1 MCGSGLQLTVPLS
14 GKSISSPSPP
24 PQKDAADVE
33 ASYSA
38 GSTAEVSCSER
49 DVEFQLQLLSEKS
62 TEHTL
67 LSSPCSLTEAD
78 DCGSSSDATIDDEV
92 CDSRPQ
98 SSGVA
103 LVSDLP
109 PSAPKKVTE
118 SAQASCRECFNA
130 KKRCLH
136 PPDSARCLRCLHF
149 NTECHPRQAGKP
161 GRPCKAKDAGPSKPR
176 EPRGRPR
183 KCISG
188 NSVKSKSSSHAGISK
203 SAAFKTSTHDAV
215 FPAVVGGACNGST
228 VSSFAHALVAPSVP
242 EATPL
247 SVLLQQNLLL
257 QQLQMQMCM
266 LPQLGLLYSL
276 TQPLSLQQAV
286 IFERQISEAV
296 ASLRAN
302 SGAAVAATISPVH
315 ALLQTLAMS
324 SSGSM

>member
-92 CDSRPQ
+92 CDSRPR
-98 SSGVA
+98 SSGLA
-103 LVSDLP
+103 LLLDLP

-183 KCISG
+183 KCVSG
-188 NSVKSKSSSHAGISK
+188 SIVKSSDAGITK
-203 SAAFKTSTHDAV
+203 NDAFKTSSHDA
-215 FPAVVGGACNGST
+215 
-228 VSSFAHALVAPSVP
+228 L
-242 EATPL
+242 
-247 SVLLQQNLLL
+247 
-257 QQLQMQMCM
+257 
-266 LPQLGLLYSL
+266 
-276 TQPLSLQQAV
+276 
-286 IFERQISEAV
+286 
-296 ASLRAN
+296 
-302 SGAAVAATISPVH
+302 
-315 ALLQTLAMS
+315 S
-324 SSGSM
+324 SSAVCGAFDGSFVP

>member
-14 GKSISSPSPP
+14 SKSISSPSPP
-24 PQKDAADVE
+24 PQKDAAEVE
-33 ASYSA
+33 ASSHA
-38 GSTAEVSCSER
+38 ASTAEVSSTER
-49 DVEFQLQLLSEKS
+49 DADFPLQLLSDKS
-62 TEHTL
+62 TQRTL

-78 DCGSSSDATIDDEV
+78 DCGFSSDATIDEEV
-92 CDSRPQ
+92 HESEPP
-98 SSGVA
+98 SFGVA
-103 LVSDLP
+103 LALDPS
-109 PSAPKKVTE
+109 PSAPKKV
-118 SAQASCRECFNA
+118 SDPVQASCRECFNA

-183 KCISG
+183 KCVSG
-188 NSVKSKSSSHAGISK
+188 SIVKSSDAGITK
-203 SAAFKTSTHDAV
+203 NDAFKTSSHDALSSS
-215 FPAVVGGACNGST
+215 AVCGAFNGSF
-228 VSSFAHALVAPSVP
+228 VPSLSHSLSAPSLP
-242 EATPL
+242 ESTPL
-247 SVLLQQNLLL
+247 SVLLQQNLML

-286 IFERQISEAV
+286 IFERQISDAV
-296 ASLRAN
+296 ASLRAS
-302 SGAAVAATISPVH
+302 SGTAVPATIFPVQ

-324 SSGSM
+324 SSGSL